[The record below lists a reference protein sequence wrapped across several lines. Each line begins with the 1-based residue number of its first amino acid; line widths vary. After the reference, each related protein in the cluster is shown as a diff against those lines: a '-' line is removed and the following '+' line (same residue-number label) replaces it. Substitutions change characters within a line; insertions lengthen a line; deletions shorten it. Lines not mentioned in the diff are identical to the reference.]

1 MSKPYDYMVARML
14 LDIANKSEGLEFTS
28 VEYAAGEVSHTY
40 LVEAPSS
47 RSSRGNGDAK
57 QTQIVEQS
65 NASWDG
71 ADMDK
76 SRAVTQFRQ
85 GFRLAI

>member
-40 LVEAPSS
+40 LVEAPSF

-57 QTQIVEQS
+57 L
-65 NASWDG
+65 
-71 ADMDK
+71 
-76 SRAVTQFRQ
+76 
-85 GFRLAI
+85 RLLSKQRFLGWGRHG